1 MSPLAAGW
9 FRVGVG
15 FISDSWGSAIHGSWG
30 AFPTSWNLTPDFL
43 SQSECLY
50 EEIGFS
56 QCHFQ
61 AAMSYSGAWG
71 DSFSLYGSEGFGSLE

>member
-1 MSPLAAGW
+1 MRYRLEQLGYGLYGEQMIA
-9 FRVGVG
+9 
-15 FISDSWGSAIHGSWG
+15 SAWMIVFNH
-30 AFPTSWNLTPDFL
+30 FL

-61 AAMSYSGAWG
+61 SAMSYSGAWG
-71 DSFSLYGSEGFGSLE
+71 DSFSLYGSEGFGSLEA